1 VLPVGV
7 SKITGKSKI
16 GDPVPVPVPVSK
28 IKKPS
33 TPVPV
38 PGFWYL
44 VFIGK
49 PGTGVPILFNNIYIL
64 LKLYMLF

>member
-7 SKITGKSKI
+7 SKITGKSEI
-16 GDPVPVPVPVSK
+16 GDPVPVPVSK

-33 TPVPV
+33 TLVPV

-64 LKLYMLF
+64 LKLYMFF

>member
-7 SKITGKSKI
+7 SKITGKSEI
-16 GDPVPVPVPVSK
+16 GDPVPVSK

-33 TPVPV
+33 TLVPV

-49 PGTGVPILFNNIYIL
+49 SGTGVPILFNNIYIL